1 MTLLFKRNLL
11 FVKRWFWAYSSFLLP
26 FILYFL
32 ITRAS
37 PWIALRAGLIGF
49 SLAIIIYSIWKV
61 SLRMHGIVLP
71 EKHSS
76 FFVLL
81 SGVLLWI
88 VWFAVAQTILITID
102 EITIH

>member
-1 MTLLFKRNLL
+1 
-11 FVKRWFWAYSSFLLP
+11 
-26 FILYFL
+26 
-32 ITRAS
+32 
-37 PWIALRAGLIGF
+37 
-49 SLAIIIYSIWKV
+49 
-61 SLRMHGIVLP
+61 MHGIVLP